1 MGSRVHVPR
10 VTRTVDAGTFADLTV
25 SPLVGM
31 QLLGKGAALT
41 FADDLDVATRRAIVE
56 RCQSS
61 PDTDDL
67 RGRAQQALT
76 ECQAFL
82 DMEAPTN
89 ADALAQLR
97 VLTRVVMALTRLV
110 LRRL

>member
-1 MGSRVHVPR
+1 MRVHVPR
-10 VTRTVDAGTFADLTV
+10 VSRHIDLASFADLTPV
-25 SPLVGM
+25 PLLTVRP
-31 QLLGKGAALT
+31 LGKGAALT

-56 RCQSS
+56 RCGSS

-67 RGRAQQALT
+67 RGRAQQALA

-82 DMEAPTN
+82 NLEAPTN

-97 VLTRVVMALTRLV
+97 VLTRVVMSLTRLV